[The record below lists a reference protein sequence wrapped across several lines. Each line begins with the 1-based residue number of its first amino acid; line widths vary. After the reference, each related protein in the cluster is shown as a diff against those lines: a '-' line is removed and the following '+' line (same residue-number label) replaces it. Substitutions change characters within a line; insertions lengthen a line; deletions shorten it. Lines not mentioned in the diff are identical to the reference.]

1 MTLSVF
7 YLLSR
12 KEVFILKEEKQK
24 VGQIKKKKIREAAK
38 KCFLTKGFQSTT
50 MEDVITEIGM
60 SRGGVYHHYASTN
73 EMLKDLMLDGN
84 DYRNSLINEY
94 LENNRGK
101 DKYQQMGDILVDKSL
116 ADTDLMRLYT
126 LLLQAKK
133 YNEDLEKLYQ
143 ELKLNTTN
151 ELSLIA
157 KQLGIKADIFGDG
170 FLVNYINGLILS
182 SEILGARKSYSEHKR
197 YIKETMINYIVDVE
211 KYSLQGTTQGNGL
224 TGGVPPVRF
233 SM

>member
-1 MTLSVF
+1 M
-7 YLLSR
+7 
-12 KEVFILKEEKQK
+12 KEEKQK
-24 VGQIKKKKIREAAK
+24 VGQIRKKEIREAAK
-38 KCFLTKGFQSTT
+38 KCFLNKGFQLTT
-50 MEDVITEIGM
+50 MEDVITEVGM

-84 DYRNSLINEY
+84 DYRNNLINEY
-94 LENNRGK
+94 LKNNRGK
-101 DKYQQMGDILVDKSL
+101 DKYQQMGDILVAKSL
-116 ADTDLMRLYT
+116 ADTELMRLYT

-133 YNEDLEKLYQ
+133 YNQDLEKLYQ

-182 SEILGARKSYSEHKR
+182 SEVLCARNSFSQHKK
-197 YIKETMINYIVDVE
+197 YIKETMVNYIVDID
-211 KYSLQGTTQGNGL
+211 K
-224 TGGVPPVRF
+224 R
-233 SM
+233 

>member
-1 MTLSVF
+1 
-7 YLLSR
+7 
-12 KEVFILKEEKQK
+12 LKEEKQK
-24 VGQIKKKKIREAAK
+24 VGQIRKKEIREAAK

-94 LENNRGK
+94 LENNKGK
-101 DKYQQMGDILVDKSL
+101 DKYLQMSEILVDKSL
-116 ADTDLMRLYT
+116 ADTELMRIYT
-126 LLLQAKK
+126 LLLQAKN
-133 YNEDLEKLYQ
+133 YNDDLEKLYQ

-151 ELSLIA
+151 ELSVIA
-157 KQLGIKADIFGDG
+157 TQLGIKSDIFTDG

-182 SEILGARKSYSEHKR
+182 SEVLGARKSYDKHKK
-197 YIKETMINYIVDVE
+197 YIKETMIHYIVDVE
-211 KYSLQGTTQGNGL
+211 NNTHREVSNE
-224 TGGVPPVRF
+224 
-233 SM
+233 

>member
-1 MTLSVF
+1 M
-7 YLLSR
+7 
-12 KEVFILKEEKQK
+12 KEEKQK
-24 VGQIKKKKIREAAK
+24 VGQIRKKEIREAAK
-38 KCFLTKGFQSTT
+38 KCFLNKGFQLTT
-50 MEDVITEIGM
+50 MEDVITEVGM

-84 DYRNSLINEY
+84 DYRNNLINEY
-94 LENNRGK
+94 LKNNRGK

-133 YNEDLEKLYQ
+133 YNQDLEKLYQ

-182 SEILGARKSYSEHKR
+182 SEVLCARNSFSQHKK
-197 YIKETMINYIVDVE
+197 YIKETMVNYIVDID
-211 KYSLQGTTQGNGL
+211 K
-224 TGGVPPVRF
+224 R
-233 SM
+233 

>member
-1 MTLSVF
+1 M
-7 YLLSR
+7 
-12 KEVFILKEEKQK
+12 KEEKQK

-73 EMLKDLMLDGN
+73 EMFKDLMLDGN

-157 KQLGIKADIFGDG
+157 KQLGIKTDIFKDD
-170 FLVNYINGLILS
+170 FLVNYINAMILS
-182 SEILGARKSYSEHKR
+182 SEVLCARNSFSQHKK
-197 YIKETMINYIVDVE
+197 YIKETMVNYIVDID
-211 KYSLQGTTQGNGL
+211 K
-224 TGGVPPVRF
+224 R
-233 SM
+233 

>member
-1 MTLSVF
+1 M
-7 YLLSR
+7 
-12 KEVFILKEEKQK
+12 KEEKQK
-24 VGQIKKKKIREAAK
+24 VGQIRKKEIREAAK
-38 KCFLTKGFQSTT
+38 KCFLNKGFQLTT
-50 MEDVITEIGM
+50 MEDVITEVGM

-73 EMLKDLMLDGN
+73 EILKDLMLDGN
-84 DYRNSLINEY
+84 DYRNNLINEY
-94 LENNRGK
+94 LKNNRGK

-116 ADTDLMRLYT
+116 ADTELMRLYT

-133 YNEDLEKLYQ
+133 YNQDLEKLYQ

-182 SEILGARKSYSEHKR
+182 SEVLCARNSFSQHKK
-197 YIKETMINYIVDVE
+197 YIKETMVNYIVDID
-211 KYSLQGTTQGNGL
+211 K
-224 TGGVPPVRF
+224 R
-233 SM
+233 

>member
-1 MTLSVF
+1 
-7 YLLSR
+7 
-12 KEVFILKEEKQK
+12 LKEEKQK
-24 VGQIKKKKIREAAK
+24 VGQIRKKEIREAAK
-38 KCFLTKGFQSTT
+38 KCFLNKGFQLTT
-50 MEDVITEIGM
+50 MEDVITEVGM

-84 DYRNSLINEY
+84 DYRNNLINEY
-94 LENNRGK
+94 LKNNRGK

-116 ADTDLMRLYT
+116 ADTELMRLYT

-133 YNEDLEKLYQ
+133 YNQDLEKLYQ

-182 SEILGARKSYSEHKR
+182 SEVLCARNSFSQHKK
-197 YIKETMINYIVDVE
+197 YIKETMVNYIVDID
-211 KYSLQGTTQGNGL
+211 K
-224 TGGVPPVRF
+224 R
-233 SM
+233 

>member
-1 MTLSVF
+1 M
-7 YLLSR
+7 
-12 KEVFILKEEKQK
+12 KEEKQK

-73 EMLKDLMLDGN
+73 EMLKDLMFDGN
-84 DYRNSLINEY
+84 DYRNNLINEY
-94 LENNRGK
+94 LKNNRGK

-116 ADTDLMRLYT
+116 ADTELVRLYT

-133 YNEDLEKLYQ
+133 YNQDLEKLYQ

-157 KQLGIKADIFGDG
+157 KQLEIKADIFGDG

-211 KYSLQGTTQGNGL
+211 KKN
-224 TGGVPPVRF
+224 
-233 SM
+233 

>member
-1 MTLSVF
+1 M
-7 YLLSR
+7 
-12 KEVFILKEEKQK
+12 KEEKQK

-84 DYRNSLINEY
+84 DYRNNLINEY
-94 LENNRGK
+94 LKNNRGK

-116 ADTDLMRLYT
+116 ADTELMRLYT

-133 YNEDLEKLYQ
+133 YNQDLEKLYQ

-157 KQLGIKADIFGDG
+157 
-170 FLVNYINGLILS
+170 
-182 SEILGARKSYSEHKR
+182 
-197 YIKETMINYIVDVE
+197 
-211 KYSLQGTTQGNGL
+211 
-224 TGGVPPVRF
+224 
-233 SM
+233 

>member
-1 MTLSVF
+1 M
-7 YLLSR
+7 
-12 KEVFILKEEKQK
+12 KEEKQK

-157 KQLGIKADIFGDG
+157 KELGIKADILGDC

-211 KYSLQGTTQGNGL
+211 KKN
-224 TGGVPPVRF
+224 
-233 SM
+233 